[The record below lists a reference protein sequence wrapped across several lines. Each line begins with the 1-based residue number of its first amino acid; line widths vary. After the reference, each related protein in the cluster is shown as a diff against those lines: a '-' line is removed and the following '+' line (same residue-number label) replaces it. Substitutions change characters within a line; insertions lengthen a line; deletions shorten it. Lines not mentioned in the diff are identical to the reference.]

1 MPSKLLIPREEYL
14 ASGLHI
20 GMKQRTAD
28 MKDFIYNIR
37 DDGLSVLNLSKVDER
52 IKMAAKFLA
61 RGKFVFI
68 IGKKMAAQESVKKFA
83 EVIDAK
89 SSTGRF
95 LPGTLTNPQF
105 KNYYEADIVLVSD
118 PLIDYQALKE
128 CVTARIPV
136 IGICDTFNE
145 TRNIDLIIP
154 ANNKGK
160 KALATLFWV
169 LAREVLKERGTIKS
183 DEEFKYKITD
193 FGKED

>member
-1 MPSKLLIPREEYL
+1 MPTKLLIPREEYL
-14 ASGLHI
+14 AAGLHI

-28 MKDFIYNIR
+28 MKEFIYNIR
-37 DDGLSVLNLSKVDER
+37 DDGLAVLNLSKVDER
-52 IKMAAKFLA
+52 IRLAAKFLA
-61 RGKFVFI
+61 RGKYVLI
-68 IGKKMAAQESVKKFA
+68 VGRKMAAQESVKKFA

-128 CVTARIPV
+128 TVTARIPV

-160 KALATLFWV
+160 KALATLFW
-169 LAREVLKERGTIKS
+169 LLTREVLKERGTIKS
-183 DEEFKYKITD
+183 DEEYKITD
-193 FGKED
+193 FGKEE